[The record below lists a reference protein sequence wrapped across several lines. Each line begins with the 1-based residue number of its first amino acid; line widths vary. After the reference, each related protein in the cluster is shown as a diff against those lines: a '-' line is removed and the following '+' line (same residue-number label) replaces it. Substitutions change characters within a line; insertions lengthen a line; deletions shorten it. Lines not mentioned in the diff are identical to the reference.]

1 MICYSES
8 PLPVLSQWH
17 NPICSFSAIY
27 HWARRR
33 CVNRFRHF
41 TPLHATWSGMRH
53 LKWHEVAC
61 SRCDTPL
68 EVACATWSGI
78 RHLKWHEVACSRC
91 DTPLEVACATW
102 SGIRHSEHEGY
113 TVSTPLEV
121 AHHSKWHATWSGI
134 RHSKWHAT
142 WSGMKWQNQNPPHL
156 LVLCHLWN
164 DNPIYSHLNHH
175 FQVVFRAITAA
186 STIPGG
192 PSGWFTIRAPSLGLR
207 QGWCEE
213 TSMVPSWPRL
223 GGPGLTGWRMLLAH
237 RLCPLFFPAWKRYEK
252 NQWNG
257 DKLI

>member
-41 TPLHATWSGMRH
+41 TPL
-53 LKWHEVAC
+53 
-61 SRCDTPL
+61 
-68 EVACATWSGI
+68 EVACATWSGMKWHAHGAT
-78 RHLKWHEVACSRC
+78 RHLKWHAPLEVAYATRNTKATQSARHSKWHTTRSG
-91 DTPLEVACATW
+91 TPLEVAYATR
-102 SGIRHSEHEGY
+102 SG
-113 TVSTPLEV
+113 TPLEV
-121 AHHSKWHATWSGI
+121 A
-134 RHSKWHAT
+134 

-213 TSMVPSWPRL
+213 TSMVPSWSRL

-252 NQWNG
+252 TNEMVIN
-257 DKLI
+257 